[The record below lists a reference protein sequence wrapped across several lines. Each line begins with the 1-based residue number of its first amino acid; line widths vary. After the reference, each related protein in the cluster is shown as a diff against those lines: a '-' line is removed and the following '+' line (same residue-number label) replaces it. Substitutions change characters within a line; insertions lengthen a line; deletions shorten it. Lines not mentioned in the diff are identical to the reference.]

1 MLTTFAEGSKTLTPE
16 ATDGFIRVRVEDDRD
31 RIAPNRSVG
40 HSERRPG
47 NFGSRVP
54 LRFISAA
61 CYSASM
67 NAKVKIEVDA
77 RTAEL
82 LEARAAARGLS
93 VADLLADLAA
103 TDNPLPPRLEAM
115 RENGEGPWSPEM
127 LAEDA
132 RHLAEFNRTRMGVPW
147 DEVKAW
153 MQSWGT
159 SNELP
164 APKPR
169 KL

>member
-1 MLTTFAEGSKTLTPE
+1 
-16 ATDGFIRVRVEDDRD
+16 
-31 RIAPNRSVG
+31 
-40 HSERRPG
+40 
-47 NFGSRVP
+47 
-54 LRFISAA
+54 
-61 CYSASM
+61 M
-67 NAKVKIEVDA
+67 NAKVKIEIDA

-82 LEARAAARGLS
+82 LEARAAARGMS

-115 RENGEGPWSPEM
+115 REKGEGPWSPEV

-132 RHLAEFNRTRMGVPW
+132 RRLAEFNRTRMGIPW

-164 APKPR
+164 APKSR

>member
-1 MLTTFAEGSKTLTPE
+1 
-16 ATDGFIRVRVEDDRD
+16 
-31 RIAPNRSVG
+31 
-40 HSERRPG
+40 
-47 NFGSRVP
+47 
-54 LRFISAA
+54 
-61 CYSASM
+61 M

-82 LEARAAARGLS
+82 LEARAAARGMS

-103 TDNPLPPRLEAM
+103 DDSPLPPWLEAM
-115 RENGEGPWSPEM
+115 RRNGEGPWSPEV
-127 LAEDA
+127 LAEDQ
-132 RHLAEFNRTRMGVPW
+132 RRLAEFNRTRMGVPW

-153 MQSWGT
+153 MKSWGT